1 MTASD
6 DELGLR
12 RWSGR
17 TAKNGMRPHAPKPLH
32 ITGLLKSRDTII
44 QYRMFDMVGIFYCC
58 KVKILYTLPYQVVL
72 YCIIVSYCIMLHHIV
87 SHCIIRYKYIDIMLS
102 IAVK

>member
-44 QYRMFDMVGIFYCC
+44 QYRMFDMVGIFDCC
-58 KVKILYTLPYQVVL
+58 QVKILYKLL
-72 YCIIVSYCIMLHHIV
+72 IKWYCIVLLYHIV
-87 SHCIIRYKYIDIMLS
+87 LLDTS
-102 IAVK
+102 ISILCYR